1 MKHVAV
7 FCGSRSGLNPAYKE
21 AAIELG
27 KELARRKISL
37 VYGGASVGL
46 MGEVANSVLTN
57 GGKVIGV
64 IPHLLNDREI
74 AHPALTELIVV
85 DSMHERKAKMVELAD
100 GFIALP
106 GGPGTLEEFVEV
118 FTWAQLG
125 IHHCPFGL
133 LNVEQYYD
141 PLIQLFNQMVDTGF
155 LDAQMREFV
164 KVDQSPYPLLE
175 QLLSSST
182 PSTEKVLDLDQT

>member
-182 PSTEKVLDLDQT
+182 PITEKVLDLDQT